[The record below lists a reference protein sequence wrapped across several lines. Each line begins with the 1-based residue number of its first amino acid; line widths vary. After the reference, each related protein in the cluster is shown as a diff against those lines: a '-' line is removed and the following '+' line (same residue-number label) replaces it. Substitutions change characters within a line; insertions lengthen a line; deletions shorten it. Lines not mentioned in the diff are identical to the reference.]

1 MTFITDAVLVTGDN
15 SGMQCVSM
23 PTVRSYRDLV
33 AWQKSMSL
41 VSHIYRCT
49 QVFPKAEIYGLT
61 AQLRRA
67 AVSVPSNIAEGQG
80 RLSTGE
86 FKQFLGHARGSLL
99 AVETQILIAQDLGY
113 LQPDDAKELLSQS
126 GEVGR
131 VLNGLITSLP
141 LHR

>member
-1 MTFITDAVLVTGDN
+1 
-15 SGMQCVSM
+15 MQPLRM
-23 PTVRSYRDLV
+23 PAVRSYRDLV
-33 AWQKSMSL
+33 VWQKSMSL
-41 VSHIYRCT
+41 VAAVYRCT

-67 AVSVPSNIAEGQG
+67 AVSIPSNIAEGQG

-99 AVETQILIAQDLGY
+99 EVETQISIAEELGY
-113 LQPDDAKELLSQS
+113 LDPDRSIELLNRSA
-126 GEVGR
+126 EVGR

-141 LHR
+141 IRR